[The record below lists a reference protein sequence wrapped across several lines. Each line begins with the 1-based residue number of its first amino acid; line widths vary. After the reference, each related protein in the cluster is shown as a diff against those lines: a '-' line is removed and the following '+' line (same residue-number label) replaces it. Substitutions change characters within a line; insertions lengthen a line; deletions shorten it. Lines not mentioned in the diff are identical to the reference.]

1 MKREIIII
9 LVTAGSLLL
18 SACNTIQGIGQD
30 IKDGG
35 RYMDRTINGDRGQDK
50 EFQN

>member
-1 MKREIIII
+1 MKRKALMALI
-9 LVTAGSLLL
+9 TASTLLL
-18 SACNTIQGIGQD
+18 ASCNTIQGIGQD

-35 RYMDRTINGDRGQDK
+35 RYMDNAINGNRNQDK

>member
-1 MKREIIII
+1 MKRTIIIT

-35 RYMDRTINGDRGQDK
+35 SYMDKTINGDRGQDR
-50 EFQN
+50 

>member
-1 MKREIIII
+1 MKRKI
-9 LVTAGSLLL
+9 VMACVMTGALLL

-35 RYMDRTINGDRGQDK
+35 RYMDNAINGNRSQDK

>member
-1 MKREIIII
+1 MKRGIIITLI
-9 LVTAGSLLL
+9 TAGSLLI

-35 RYMDRTINGDRGQDK
+35 RYMDKTINGDRSQER